1 MRKIKTTR
9 FGEIEEDEGK
19 IVRFAAGLPAFEDE
33 HEFIIVPYDEES
45 PYVFLQSAMTP
56 DLAFLMTIPFIFFPD
71 YEFRLEDDVLKSLA
85 LESQEDLLLY
95 TLLTIPGSDIRE
107 MTANL
112 LAPIVI
118 NRPTNQGRQV
128 VLDKSSY
135 CTKHTLFA
143 KKAEGSDKEKRGRG
157 AD

>member
-45 PYVFLQSAMTP
+45 PYVFLQSVTTP

-118 NRPTNQGRQV
+118 NSRTNEGRQV

-135 CTKHTLFA
+135 CTKHKLFA
-143 KKAEGSDKEKRGRG
+143 KKAEGSEKEDSGRG

>member
-1 MRKIKTTR
+1 MRKITTTR
-9 FGEIEEDEGK
+9 FGEIEEAEDK
-19 IVRFAAGLPAFEDE
+19 ILHFVAGLPAFEDE

-45 PYVFLQSAMTP
+45 PYVFLQSVSTP

-71 YEFRLEDDVLKSLA
+71 YEFRLEDDVLESLA
-85 LESQEDLLLY
+85 LENQEDLLLY

-118 NRPTNQGRQV
+118 NSRTNEGRQI
-128 VLDKSSY
+128 VLDKSAY
-135 CTKHTLFA
+135 RTKHKLFH
-143 KKAEGSDKEKRGRG
+143 KQVKAEAKEERERE
-157 AD
+157 AN

>member
-19 IVRFAAGLPAFEDE
+19 ILHFAAGLPAFEDE
-33 HEFIIVPYDEES
+33 HEFIIIPYDEES
-45 PYVFLQSAMTP
+45 PYVFLQSAITP
-56 DLAFLMTIPFIFFPD
+56 DLAFLMVIPFIFFPD
-71 YEFRLEDDVLKSLA
+71 YELRLEDDVLESLA
-85 LESQEDLLLY
+85 LERQEDLLLY

-118 NRPTNQGRQV
+118 NSRTNEGRQI

-135 CTKHTLFA
+135 RTKHKLFS
-143 KKAEGSDKEKRGRG
+143 KKTENKEESGRE
-157 AD
+157 AN

>member
-1 MRKIKTTR
+1 MRKITTTR
-9 FGEIEEDEGK
+9 FGEIEEAEDK
-19 IVRFAAGLPAFEDE
+19 ILHFAAGLPAFEDE

-45 PYVFLQSAMTP
+45 PYVFLQSVSTP

-71 YEFRLEDDVLKSLA
+71 YEFRLEDDVLESLA
-85 LESQEDLLLY
+85 LENQEDLLLY

-118 NRPTNQGRQV
+118 NSRTNEGRQI
-128 VLDKSSY
+128 VLDKSAY
-135 CTKHTLFA
+135 RTKHKLFH
-143 KKAEGSDKEKRGRG
+143 KQVKAEAKEERERE
-157 AD
+157 AN

>member
-1 MRKIKTTR
+1 MRKITTTR
-9 FGEIEEDEGK
+9 FGEIEEAEDK
-19 IVRFAAGLPAFEDE
+19 ILHFAAGLPAFEDE

-45 PYVFLQSAMTP
+45 PYVFLQSASTP

-71 YEFRLEDDVLKSLA
+71 YEFRLEDAVLESLA
-85 LESQEDLLLY
+85 LENQEDLLLY

-118 NRPTNQGRQV
+118 NSRTNEGRQI
-128 VLDKSSY
+128 VLDKSTY
-135 CTKHTLFA
+135 RTKHKLFH
-143 KKAEGSDKEKRGRG
+143 KQVKAEAKEERERE
-157 AD
+157 AN

>member
-1 MRKIKTTR
+1 MRKITTTR
-9 FGEIEEDEGK
+9 FGEIEEDESK
-19 IVRFAAGLPAFEDE
+19 IVHFAAGLPAFEDE

-45 PYVFLQSAMTP
+45 PYVFLQSATTP

-118 NRPTNQGRQV
+118 NSRTNEGRQV

-135 CTKHTLFA
+135 CTKHKLFA
-143 KKAEGSDKEKRGRG
+143 KKAEESEKEDSGRG

>member
-1 MRKIKTTR
+1 MRKITTTR
-9 FGEIEEDEGK
+9 FGEIEEAEGK
-19 IVRFAAGLPAFEDE
+19 ILHFAAGLPAFEDE

-45 PYVFLQSAMTP
+45 PYVFLQSASTP

-71 YEFRLEDDVLKSLA
+71 YEFRLEDDVLESLA
-85 LESQEDLLLY
+85 LENQEDLLLY

-118 NRPTNQGRQV
+118 NSRTNEGRQI
-128 VLDKSSY
+128 VLDKSAY
-135 CTKHTLFA
+135 RTKHKLFHKQA
-143 KKAEGSDKEKRGRG
+143 KPEVREESEREAN
-157 AD
+157 

>member
-19 IVRFAAGLPAFEDE
+19 ILHFAAGLPAFEDE
-33 HEFIIVPYDEES
+33 HEFIIIPYDEES
-45 PYVFLQSAMTP
+45 PYVFLQSAITP
-56 DLAFLMTIPFIFFPD
+56 DLAFLMVIPFIFFPD
-71 YEFRLEDDVLKSLA
+71 YEFRLEDDVLESLA
-85 LESQEDLLLY
+85 LERQEDLLLY

-118 NRPTNQGRQV
+118 NSRTNEGRQI

-135 CTKHTLFA
+135 RTKHKLFS
-143 KKAEGSDKEKRGRG
+143 KKTENKEESGRE
-157 AD
+157 AN